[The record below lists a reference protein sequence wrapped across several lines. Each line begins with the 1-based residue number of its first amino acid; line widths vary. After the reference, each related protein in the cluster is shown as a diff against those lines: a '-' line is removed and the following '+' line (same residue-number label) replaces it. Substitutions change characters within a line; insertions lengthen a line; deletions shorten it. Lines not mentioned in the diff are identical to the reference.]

1 MELFQESFLS
11 KAEELEMFQ
20 VENGNERELGINL
33 DLLVRS

>member
-11 KAEELEMFQ
+11 RAGELEMFQ

-33 DLLVRS
+33 DLSVRG